1 MPSPRLSADARPAHR
16 AGQSEDPRR
25 SYPLPDASNGGA
37 APSSGGRA
45 ARGIPGLQR
54 RVLRLRERLADA
66 ADLSAEAIRL
76 GRLLVALL
84 PEAEPVPEAVGL
96 LALMLLQDSRRT
108 ARTSPE
114 GELIPLE
121 EQNRAL
127 WDRQQIAEGT
137 ALVRR
142 ALSSDRFG
150 PYTIQAAIGAVHAQA
165 PSVAATDWSQ
175 IVGLYDLLMR
185 VVPSPVIELNRAVA
199 VAMRDGPEAGL
210 VLVDDL
216 MGLVLPEPTKTPP
229 WPGAALLLGEGAREQ
244 GIRLGARSPQPG
256 QFHSRS
262 ARQGGRRGLRRTG
275 LRGGASNRSGH
286 ANQPQVRARR
296 PRPGKR
302 LVAGLRHGQLRA
314 RLQSAAERHK
324 RFLRPD
330 PRIVRPRSRGSR
342 TVCGGDGGVAAR
354 DARRDRGRGRDTRR
368 LAETTGNAD
377 EPPTT
382 GGACEQ
388 HRLSCRSC
396 PHVNVLSSNLARQGP
411 RTGAEIVQLDTRDR
425 SSVVSVAAILRGR
438 CEYVPDMLSL

>member
-1 MPSPRLSADARPAHR
+1 M
-16 AGQSEDPRR
+16 
-25 SYPLPDASNGGA
+25 
-37 APSSGGRA
+37 
-45 ARGIPGLQR
+45 
-54 RVLRLRERLADA
+54 LRLRERLADA

-121 EQNRAL
+121 EQHRAL

-142 ALSSDRFG
+142 ALSSDRIG

-229 WPGAALLLGEGAREQ
+229 
-244 GIRLGARSPQPG
+244 
-256 QFHSRS
+256 
-262 ARQGGRRGLRRTG
+262 GLVLPFSWMR
-275 LRGGASNRSGH
+275 
-286 ANQPQVRARR
+286 V
-296 PRPGKR
+296 
-302 LVAGLRHGQLRA
+302 
-314 RLQSAAERHK
+314 
-324 RFLRPD
+324 
-330 PRIVRPRSRGSR
+330 RGSR
-342 TVCGGDGGVAAR
+342 AYVSGHGPLNPDSSIADPLGKVGAEVSEEQGYEAAR
-354 DARRDRGRGRDTRR
+354 LTALAMLTSLKRELGDLDRVSAWLRVFGM
-368 LAETTGNAD
+368 
-377 EPPTT
+377 
-382 GGACEQ
+382 
-388 HRLSCRSC
+388 
-396 PHVNVLSSNLARQGP
+396 VNSAPDFSRQPNVINGFSNLILELYGQEAGDHARSAVGMAGLP
-411 RTGAEIVQLDTRDR
+411 LGMPVEIEAEVE
-425 SSVVSVAAILRGR
+425 ILGG
-438 CEYVPDMLSL
+438 